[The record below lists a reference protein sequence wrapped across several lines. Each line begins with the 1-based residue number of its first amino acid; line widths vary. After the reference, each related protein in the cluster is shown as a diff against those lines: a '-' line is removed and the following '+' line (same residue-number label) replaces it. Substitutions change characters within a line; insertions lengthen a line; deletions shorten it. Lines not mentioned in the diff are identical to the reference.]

1 MSETVKHRSLPIIVL
16 CASAALLALEAVA
29 QTAAPT
35 ENGLWYYR
43 LGGAEPVSLPP
54 STRNQRV
61 NLSGSAELRLGYSCA
76 AFDPVVAVT
85 NSLNDIGSGADSM
98 MDAMTTAATSAI
110 AALPA
115 LILQRANPGLYDLFQ
130 NALLKAEH
138 RLDVATKSCEAME
151 AEIANGHNPY
161 ADLVTLSKGN
171 DWKLQMGAAGADVVS
186 AKQSVDVNNGDNG
199 IPWLDGRAGG
209 QDQPPLRLTGDIV
222 AAGYAVTAAA
232 LPTAEPGTSER
243 LPTLFPDAE
252 AARSWVTD
260 VVGESI
266 VTTCDGCAKDT
277 LPGHGLLPKQH
288 AAKADIQPILAAV
301 VSGQLVADRETLE
314 QLSAPGIAI
323 TRQLIDAIN
332 ELPSTERGLIV
343 GRLTAEIATARTVER
358 ALIGRRLLLTGRQ
371 VPEVIA
377 TDPARTHA
385 DRVIA
390 ELDREIESLLFDTRV
405 RQELVS
411 RTALTLLERAAAR
424 RHRALRLPGVPV
436 VDPAPL
442 NQGRVA
448 PVNP

>member
-1 MSETVKHRSLPIIVL
+1 MGKLPLILL
-16 CASAALLALEAVA
+16 CVGAALLALEVAA

-43 LGGAEPVSLPP
+43 IGGAEPVSLPP

-151 AEIANGHNPY
+151 AEIANGQNPY

-171 DWKLQMGAAGADVVS
+171 DWKLQMGTGGVDVIS
-186 AKQSVDVNNGDNG
+186 AKQSVEVSNGDNG
-199 IPWLDGRAGG
+199 IPWFEGRAGG
-209 QDQPPLRLTGDIV
+209 QNQPPLRLTGDLV
-222 AAGYAVTAAA
+222 EAGYEVTVGAAPTAA
-232 LPTAEPGTSER
+232 PDTSER
-243 LPTLFPDAE
+243 LTILFSDAD

-260 VVGESI
+260 VVGESV
-266 VTTCDGCAKDT
+266 VTTCGGCAKDT
-277 LPGHGLLPKQH
+277 LPGYGLLPKQH
-288 AAKADIQPILAAV
+288 AAKAEIQPILAAV
-301 VSGQLVADRETLE
+301 VSGQTVADRQTLE

-332 ELPSTERGLIV
+332 ELPSTERSLIV

-358 ALIGRRLLLTGRQ
+358 ALVGRRLLLTGRQ

-377 TDPARTHA
+377 AEPARAHA
-385 DRVIA
+385 DHVIA

-424 RHRALRLPGVPV
+424 RHRALQLPAVPV
-436 VDPAPL
+436 VDPTPL
-442 NQGRVA
+442 NQGGVSS
-448 PVNP
+448 VNP